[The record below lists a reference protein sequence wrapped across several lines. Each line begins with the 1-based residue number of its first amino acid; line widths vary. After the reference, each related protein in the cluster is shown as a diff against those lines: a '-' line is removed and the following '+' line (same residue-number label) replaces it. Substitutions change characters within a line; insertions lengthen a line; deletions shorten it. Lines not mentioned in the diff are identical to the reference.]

1 MDLRSKVSCYASEV
15 RERLSIYIQY
25 ASGQEAN
32 CFITL
37 SELGTVIKWSH
48 RF

>member
-1 MDLRSKVSCYASEV
+1 MDLWPIVSCYASEV

-32 CFITL
+32 F
-37 SELGTVIKWSH
+37 SSPFQSFVQS
-48 RF
+48 